1 MLTYVFLMS
10 ANISAFI
17 TMTEIYIY
25 KERKSYMQSEDIKF
39 KEPIEIVY
47 LNVYFL
53 TYIFSLMNSFI
64 LAIVIITLCCI
75 DMARKRRIRMYL
87 EQNVNRIEFTEQLRG
102 EECPICL
109 SAFNESE

>member
-1 MLTYVFLMS
+1 MLTYLILMS

-25 KERKSYMQSEDIKF
+25 KERKSYMESGDVKF

-53 TYIFSLMNSFI
+53 AYIFSLINSFV
-64 LAIVIITLCCI
+64 LVIVLITLFCI

-87 EQNVNRIEFTEQLRG
+87 EQNVNRIEFTEQLKG
-102 EECPICL
+102 E
-109 SAFNESE
+109 